1 MSTQSSYNNDL
12 FVMESNGTLKSAVEF
27 DYETASEF
35 VIQVGVMDTSNAT
48 TSAIFNVSVIDL
60 NDSMA
65 NQGPQDLV
73 SLQILQVEEN
83 QPVGTLVGEFNA
95 SDPDGDSLFY
105 FLTSG
110 IGDDNNSLFT
120 ISGNQL
126 RTNEIFD
133 FESYHTLSIRVGVM
147 DSEDA
152 TIDGNFTVIIL
163 DVENDTVN
171 QAPENLHA
179 VSDLIVSQDHIL
191 GSLVGEFNATD
202 PEGGALSFFL
212 TDATPNNDNS
222 KFMITVDG
230 ELKVEELLSFDEN
243 QTLSIVVGVRDE
255 YNASMEDTFT
265 VFYVIDDT
273 NDSLDPFYFES
284 TNLAIYENAE
294 IGSEVGSFHATG
306 GLSAGES
313 VGYTVTLNDEL
324 FQIDE
329 NGTLRTKVVFDFEE
343 MNQTGVPLEVLG
355 TTSRNRMTV
364 REFLVEILDVNDT
377 PPFDFNAT
385 ELVVLESAEIGTVVG
400 QFILDSNISSNV
412 VFELNDPN
420 SLFEISQ
427 HELLTRVDLDYDN
440 LEYYNLKIEVLGT
453 NENNE
458 TKVHS
463 FNVSIVDVN
472 YAPTQIVTEDDLRIV
487 ANKHETYSLGPFTV
501 VDKDSLDTHIIEL
514 VDGQSSNGNQFF
526 AMNNNG
532 MLEFLGNEVSDDV
545 SELNIRLRATD
556 SNGSSVEE
564 TFSIA
569 FEQEE
574 GDSVVMLSEGVE
586 IVGGW
591 KRAGWFGYYFGNFY
605 PWVHHENLGWIFIE
619 QRDASGVWFYR
630 EGLGWSWTNPKL
642 FPFIFLYDRQEWTF
656 LSRYSFPA
664 LLFDYKYMEWHH
676 PDRLYQISVGVKRS
690 VGGQVKGGG
699 YYSRWEKVRLEA
711 VPDAGFT
718 FSGWSG
724 DLDESGLIIEHEV
737 HRDLSMTAIFQ
748 PVLNTGGNA
757 ADSLR
762 SINQYIQSLGDLTE
776 EEKKKAMS
784 EILIYGKIIE

>member
-1 MSTQSSYNNDL
+1 MDDDFEMISDTFVVQVIDEEEHTSNESPRDLNVTAPLSISENQPSGTVVGQFQAVDPEGGALHFFLMSTHSSYNNDL

-147 DSEDA
+147 DSEDI

-294 IGSEVGSFHATG
+294 IGSEV
-306 GLSAGES
+306 
-313 VGYTVTLNDEL
+313 
-324 FQIDE
+324 
-329 NGTLRTKVVFDFEE
+329 
-343 MNQTGVPLEVLG
+343 
-355 TTSRNRMTV
+355 
-364 REFLVEILDVNDT
+364 
-377 PPFDFNAT
+377 
-385 ELVVLESAEIGTVVG
+385 
-400 QFILDSNISSNV
+400 
-412 VFELNDPN
+412 
-420 SLFEISQ
+420 
-427 HELLTRVDLDYDN
+427 
-440 LEYYNLKIEVLGT
+440 
-453 NENNE
+453 
-458 TKVHS
+458 
-463 FNVSIVDVN
+463 
-472 YAPTQIVTEDDLRIV
+472 
-487 ANKHETYSLGPFTV
+487 
-501 VDKDSLDTHIIEL
+501 
-514 VDGQSSNGNQFF
+514 
-526 AMNNNG
+526 
-532 MLEFLGNEVSDDV
+532 
-545 SELNIRLRATD
+545 
-556 SNGSSVEE
+556 
-564 TFSIA
+564 
-569 FEQEE
+569 
-574 GDSVVMLSEGVE
+574 
-586 IVGGW
+586 
-591 KRAGWFGYYFGNFY
+591 
-605 PWVHHENLGWIFIE
+605 
-619 QRDASGVWFYR
+619 
-630 EGLGWSWTNPKL
+630 
-642 FPFIFLYDRQEWTF
+642 
-656 LSRYSFPA
+656 
-664 LLFDYKYMEWHH
+664 
-676 PDRLYQISVGVKRS
+676 
-690 VGGQVKGGG
+690 
-699 YYSRWEKVRLEA
+699 
-711 VPDAGFT
+711 
-718 FSGWSG
+718 
-724 DLDESGLIIEHEV
+724 
-737 HRDLSMTAIFQ
+737 DLSMPPVVFQ
-748 PVLNTGGNA
+748 
-757 ADSLR
+757 
-762 SINQYIQSLGDLTE
+762 Q
-776 EEKKKAMS
+776 EKVWGMLS
-784 EILIYGKIIE
+784 P

>member
-1 MSTQSSYNNDL
+1 ML
-12 FVMESNGTLKSAVEF
+12 
-27 DYETASEF
+27 
-35 VIQVGVMDTSNAT
+35 
-48 TSAIFNVSVIDL
+48 
-60 NDSMA
+60 
-65 NQGPQDLV
+65 
-73 SLQILQVEEN
+73 SL
-83 QPVGTLVGEFNA
+83 
-95 SDPDGDSLFY
+95 
-105 FLTSG
+105 
-110 IGDDNNSLFT
+110 
-120 ISGNQL
+120 
-126 RTNEIFD
+126 
-133 FESYHTLSIRVGVM
+133 
-147 DSEDA
+147 
-152 TIDGNFTVIIL
+152 
-163 DVENDTVN
+163 
-171 QAPENLHA
+171 
-179 VSDLIVSQDHIL
+179 
-191 GSLVGEFNATD
+191 
-202 PEGGALSFFL
+202 
-212 TDATPNNDNS
+212 
-222 KFMITVDG
+222 
-230 ELKVEELLSFDEN
+230 
-243 QTLSIVVGVRDE
+243 
-255 YNASMEDTFT
+255 
-265 VFYVIDDT
+265 
-273 NDSLDPFYFES
+273 
-284 TNLAIYENAE
+284 
-294 IGSEVGSFHATG
+294 
-306 GLSAGES
+306 
-313 VGYTVTLNDEL
+313 
-324 FQIDE
+324 
-329 NGTLRTKVVFDFEE
+329 
-343 MNQTGVPLEVLG
+343 
-355 TTSRNRMTV
+355 
-364 REFLVEILDVNDT
+364 
-377 PPFDFNAT
+377 
-385 ELVVLESAEIGTVVG
+385 
-400 QFILDSNISSNV
+400 
-412 VFELNDPN
+412 ELNDPN

-427 HELLTRVDLDYDN
+427 NELLTRVDLDYDK

-472 YAPTQIVTEDDLRIV
+472 YAPTQIVTEDDLRII
-487 ANKHETYSLGPFTV
+487 ANKQSYSLGPFTV

-514 VDGQSSNGNQFF
+514 VDGQSSSGNQFF

-556 SNGSSVEE
+556 SNGSSIEE

-642 FPFIFLYDRQEWTF
+642 FHSSFFMTDKSG
-656 LSRYSFPA
+656 LSRVVILSL
-664 LLFDYKYMEWHH
+664 LLFDYKHMEWHH

-690 VGGQVKGGG
+690 VGGQVKEVVIIPVGIKCD
-699 YYSRWEKVRLEA
+699 SKRSPMQVSHF
-711 VPDAGFT
+711 PDGVEI
-718 FSGWSG
+718 WMNR
-724 DLDESGLIIEHEV
+724 LIIEHEV